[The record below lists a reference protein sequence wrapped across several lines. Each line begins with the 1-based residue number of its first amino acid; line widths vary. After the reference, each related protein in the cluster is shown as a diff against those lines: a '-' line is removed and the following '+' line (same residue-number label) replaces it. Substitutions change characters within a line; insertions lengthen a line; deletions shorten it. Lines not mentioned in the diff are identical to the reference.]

1 MAQARKQPG
10 VDRVYRGDAVEVTWE
25 PDLCIHAG
33 ECFGSLPS
41 VFRPRERP
49 WVRLEGAG
57 PDDVAATV
65 ARCPTG
71 ALGLRRLDGK
81 PEEPVPEPPIFE
93 PQPDGP
99 MYVRGKVRVTD
110 EAGSV
115 IREDTRVALCR
126 CGHSAN
132 KPFCDNSHLRVG
144 FKSGPAD
151 TAPPVGQRPGERPG
165 QLERSELSRRPGG
178 GGSP

>member
-1 MAQARKQPG
+1 VPDQEVTLAHARKQPG
-10 VDRVYRGDAVEVTWE
+10 VDRAYGDERIEVTWE

-33 ECFGSLPS
+33 ECFGNLPD

-49 WVRLEGAG
+49 WVRLDMA
-57 PDDVAATV
+57 DADALARTV

-71 ALGLRRLDGK
+71 ALGIRRLDGN
-81 PEEPVPEPPIFE
+81 PEEPVPEPPVFE

-99 MYVRGKVRVTD
+99 MYVRGRVRVTD
-110 EAGSV
+110 ETGAV
-115 IREDTRVALCR
+115 IREDTRMALCR

-144 FKSGPAD
+144 FKSD
-151 TAPPVGQRPGERPG
+151 E
-165 QLERSELSRRPGG
+165 
-178 GGSP
+178 GSG